1 MGRIRSKRGAGR
13 PAAPPPTS
21 NDLAPSRLM
30 ALRAALRAA
39 RRSDL
44 APARRHAF
52 AGLPSVLLV
61 AALRVRRLGLGPVRR
76 LAPFAGLLSVLL
88 GAPAVGVTPA
98 LAQEAAQAATPAEP
112 LTLTRAVELARQ
124 SSPAIREAQAH
135 RDAARSA
142 KREAWLYHLPAVEAK
157 EIAVRT
163 NSPADVFGMQLM
175 QERFS
180 FPAFTMS
187 NPNQPDPFDNVTTE
201 ISASMPLF
209 TGWSLESGIKQAG
222 KMALA
227 AEAVRVHT
235 DRAVELGVSQAFLGS
250 RLADRFLELAERAR
264 ATTAK
269 HVEQA
274 QAFFDVGMLVESDL
288 LQAKAKLAEMD
299 ETAIRARN
307 GARLARAGLSRAMGL
322 EQDRLFELVEPAP
335 YAGPLPASYDEA
347 FAQAMS
353 ARRDLQAVD
362 RKVEAAGA
370 GVTRARGELF
380 PQVGLMA
387 KYALNDD
394 RLFGAHGSSYTVGA
408 MASWKVWNW
417 GQTFTR
423 VARSESEHRA
433 AQEARRG
440 YRQQVEFE
448 VRQSWQGVEEARA
461 RVEVGARGVEAAER
475 ALTILEDRFGQG
487 VARITDLLDAETMA
501 HQARVREAQAR
512 TDLELAARTLSF
524 AVGGSPVPEAT
535 R

>member
-1 MGRIRSKRGAGR
+1 MGQTRSERRSAR
-13 PAAPPPTS
+13 PK
-21 NDLAPSRLM
+21 APSPVSPTPRASRWDRIGGVLPVMLM
-30 ALRAALRAA
+30 ALT
-39 RRSDL
+39 L
-44 APARRHAF
+44 A
-52 AGLPSVLLV
+52 
-61 AALRVRRLGLGPVRR
+61 
-76 LAPFAGLLSVLL
+76 
-88 GAPAVGVTPA
+88 VTPA
-98 LAQEAAQAATPAEP
+98 PASVQGEARSAASGEP
-112 LTLTRAVELARQ
+112 LTLIRAIELARQ
-124 SSPAIREAQAH
+124 NSPAIREAQAN
-135 RDAARSA
+135 RDAAHSA
-142 KREAWLYHLPAVEAK
+142 KREAWLYHLPAIEAK

-163 NSPADVFGMQLM
+163 DSPADVFGMQLM

-187 NPNQPDPFDNVTTE
+187 DPNQPASFDNVTTE
-201 ISASMPLF
+201 LSASLPLF

-222 KMALA
+222 KMAQA
-227 AEAVRVHT
+227 ADAVQAHT
-235 DRAVELGVSQAFLGS
+235 DRAVELGVSQAFLGC

-264 ATTAK
+264 ATTAR

-288 LQAKAKLAEMD
+288 LQAKVKLAEMD
-299 ETAIRARN
+299 ETVIRARN
-307 GARLARAGLSRAMGL
+307 GARLARAGLARAMGL
-322 EQDRLFELVEPAP
+322 AQDRALELAEPRSFAD
-335 YAGPLPASYDEA
+335 PLPASYDDA
-347 FAQAMS
+347 LAQAMTV
-353 ARRDLQAVD
+353 RRDLQAVD

-380 PQVGLMA
+380 PQIGLMA

-408 MASWKVWNW
+408 MASWKMWNW

-423 VARSESEHRA
+423 VARSKSEHRA

-440 YRQQVEFE
+440 YRQQIEFE
-448 VRQSWQGVEEARA
+448 VRQSWQGVEEAQA
-461 RVEVGARGVEAAER
+461 RLEVGARGVEAAEK

-524 AVGGSPVPEAT
+524 AVGGSAVPEAT

>member
-1 MGRIRSKRGAGR
+1 
-13 PAAPPPTS
+13 
-21 NDLAPSRLM
+21 M
-30 ALRAALRAA
+30 ALVSVLRMVLPPSL
-39 RRSDL
+39 RRVL
-44 APARRHAF
+44 F
-52 AGLPSVLLV
+52 ASLLPVLLV
-61 AALRVRRLGLGPVRR
+61 AL
-76 LAPFAGLLSVLL
+76 
-88 GAPAVGVTPA
+88 APAVTSAPA
-98 LAQEAAQAATPAEP
+98 AVQSEERAAVPGEP
-112 LTLTRAVELARQ
+112 LTLIRAVVLARQ
-124 SSPAIREAQAH
+124 NSPAIREAVAN
-135 RDAARSA
+135 RDAARCA
-142 KREAWLYHLPAVEAK
+142 KHEAWLNHLPAIEAK

-163 NSPADVFGMQLM
+163 DSPADVFGMQLM

-187 NPNQPDPFDNVTTE
+187 DPNQPAPFDNVTTE
-201 ISASMPLF
+201 LSASLPLF
-209 TGWSLESGIKQAG
+209 TGWSLESGIKQAA
-222 KMALA
+222 KMAQA
-227 AEAVRVHT
+227 AEAVATHT

-250 RLADRFLELAERAR
+250 RLADRFLDLADRAR
-264 ATTAK
+264 ATTAR

-288 LQAKAKLAEMD
+288 LQAKVKLAEMD
-299 ETAIRARN
+299 ETVIRARN
-307 GARLARAGLSRAMGL
+307 GARLARAGLARAMGL
-322 EQDRLFELVEPAP
+322 EQGRVFELAEPASF
-335 YAGPLPASYDEA
+335 AEPLPASYDEA
-347 FAQAMS
+347 LAQAMS

-370 GVTRARGELF
+370 GVTRARGDLF

-387 KYALNDD
+387 KYAFNDD

-433 AQEARRG
+433 AEESRRG

-448 VRQSWQGVEEARA
+448 VRQSWQGMEEARA
-461 RVEVGARGVEAAER
+461 RLEVGARGVEAAEK
-475 ALTILEDRFGQG
+475 ALTIIEDRFGQG

-524 AVGGSPVPEAT
+524 AVGGSSVPEAT

>member
-1 MGRIRSKRGAGR
+1 MGQTRSERRGAR
-13 PAAPPPTS
+13 PT
-21 NDLAPSRLM
+21 APSPVSPTP
-30 ALRAALRAA
+30 RASRRA
-39 RRSDL
+39 RM
-44 APARRHAF
+44 
-52 AGLPSVLLV
+52 AGLLPALLV
-61 AALRVRRLGLGPVRR
+61 ALT
-76 LAPFAGLLSVLL
+76 LA
-88 GAPAVGVTPA
+88 VTPA
-98 LAQEAAQAATPAEP
+98 PPSVQGEARAAASGEP
-112 LTLTRAVELARQ
+112 LTLIRAVELARQ
-124 SSPAIREAQAH
+124 NSPAIREAQAN
-135 RDAARSA
+135 RDAAHSA
-142 KREAWLYHLPAVEAK
+142 RREAWLYHLPAIEAK

-163 NSPADVFGMQLM
+163 DSPADVFGMQLM

-187 NPNQPDPFDNVTTE
+187 DPNQPAPFDNVTTE
-201 ISASMPLF
+201 LSASLPLF

-222 KMALA
+222 KMAKA
-227 AEAVRVHT
+227 ADAVQAHT
-235 DRAVELGVSQAFLGS
+235 DRAVELGVSQAFLGC

-264 ATTAK
+264 ATTAR

-288 LQAKAKLAEMD
+288 LQAKVKLAEMD
-299 ETAIRARN
+299 ETVIRARN
-307 GARLARAGLSRAMGL
+307 GARLARAGLARAMGL
-322 EQDRLFELVEPAP
+322 AQDRVFELAEPGPFAD
-335 YAGPLPASYDEA
+335 PLPASYDDA
-347 FAQAMS
+347 LAQAMTV
-353 ARRDLQAVD
+353 RRDLQAVD

-461 RVEVGARGVEAAER
+461 RLEVGARGVEAAEK

-501 HQARVREAQAR
+501 HQARVREVQAH

-524 AVGGSPVPEAT
+524 AVGGSAVPEAI

>member
-1 MGRIRSKRGAGR
+1 MGPTRSVRRSRR
-13 PAAPPPTS
+13 PV
-21 NDLAPSRLM
+21 APS
-30 ALRAALRAA
+30 
-39 RRSDL
+39 
-44 APARRHAF
+44 PTQ
-52 AGLPSVLLV
+52 P
-61 AALRVRRLGLGPVRR
+61 
-76 LAPFAGLLSVLL
+76 APFAGLLPVWLMVAAL
-88 GAPAVGVTPA
+88 AVTPARAAVQGGAPAVAPG
-98 LAQEAAQAATPAEP
+98 EP
-112 LTLTRAVELARQ
+112 LTLVRAVELARLN
-124 SSPAIREAQAH
+124 SPAIREAQAN
-135 RDAARSA
+135 RDAAQSA
-142 KREAWLYHLPAVEAK
+142 KREAWLYHLPAVEAR

-163 NSPADVFGMQLM
+163 DSPADVFGMQLM

-187 NPNQPDPFDNVTTE
+187 DPNRPAAFDNVTTE
-201 ISASMPLF
+201 LSASLPLF

-222 KMALA
+222 KMAQA

-250 RLADRFLELAERAR
+250 RLADRFLDLAERAR
-264 ATTAK
+264 STTAK

-299 ETAIRARN
+299 ETVIRARN
-307 GARLARAGLSRAMGL
+307 GASLARAGLARAMGL
-322 EQDRLFELVEPAP
+322 EQGRIFELAEPAP
-335 YAGPLPASYDEA
+335 FADPLPASYDEA
-347 FAQAMS
+347 LTQAMS
-353 ARRDLQAVD
+353 ARHDLQAID

-387 KYALNDD
+387 KYALNDN
-394 RLFGAHGSSYTVGA
+394 RLFGAHGDSYTVGA

-417 GQTFTR
+417 GQTFSR
-423 VARSESEHRA
+423 VARSESEHLA
-433 AQEARRG
+433 AQEARRA

-461 RVEVGARGVEAAER
+461 RLEVGARGVEAAEK
-475 ALTILEDRFGQG
+475 ALTILDDRFGQG

-501 HQARVREAQAR
+501 HEARVREAQAR

-524 AVGGSPVPEAT
+524 AIGGSPVPEAA